1 MNNVHPHVLSSV
13 QALLPKG
20 AVIVSAA
27 ADGYD
32 NSIFMVNT
40 GSDVRPVK
48 MPKVD
53 VATYLLGKTIEV
65 QAEEGDSWASVM
77 EGVAEK
83 YSLHMLAGVDYI
95 VRDGSVSFEEGD
107 VFTTGFDV
115 PESSVSMTGSLLLTV
130 RNKASMAKADTVLK
144 ADLGVVK
151 AQMAVASVIYD
162 CGVIIV
168 GGGGHLPKGLID
180 TITFNIKE
188 HALEYT
194 PTYDDLVEA
203 EVIEVVN
210 DGVSDIAIVKT
221 SKDMLW
227 YIRYRLLAE
236 SKPVKKKK

>member
-13 QALLPKG
+13 QSLLPKG

-53 VATYLLGKTIEV
+53 LATYLLGKTVEV
-65 QAEEGDSWASVM
+65 QAEEGDTWKSVM
-77 EGVAEK
+77 KAVAEK
-83 YSLHMLAGVDYI
+83 YSLHMLPGVDYI
-95 VRDGSVSFEEGD
+95 EREGVISFDEGD

-115 PESSVSMTGSLLLTV
+115 PESSVSMTGTLLLTV
-130 RNKASMAKADTVLK
+130 RSKASAAKAAAILR
-144 ADLGVVK
+144 AELGVVK
-151 AQMAVASVIYD
+151 AQLAVAATVYD

-180 TITFNIKE
+180 TITFNLKE
-188 HALEYT
+188 CGLEFA
-194 PTYDDLVEA
+194 PTFDDLLES

-210 DGVSDIAIVKT
+210 DGVSDIAVVKT

-236 SKPVKKKK
+236 SKPGKKKK

>member
-20 AVIVSAA
+20 AVIVSAT
-27 ADGYD
+27 ADSY
-32 NSIFMVNT
+32 NTSVFTVNLGT
-40 GSDVRPVK
+40 ENRPMK

-53 VATYLLGKTIEV
+53 LSTYLQGKTVDV
-65 QAEEGDSWASVM
+65 QAEEGDSWNSVM
-77 EGVAEK
+77 EKVCEK

-95 VRDGSVSFEEGD
+95 VREGSVSFEEGD

-115 PESSVSMTGSLLLTV
+115 PESSISMTGTLLLTV
-130 RNKASMAKADTVLK
+130 RNAATATKLGTPLK
-144 ADLGVVK
+144 ADLAVTK
-151 AQMAVASVIYD
+151 AQMAVAATIYD

-168 GGGGHLPKGLID
+168 GGSGHLPKGLID
-180 TITFNIKE
+180 TITFNMKE
-188 HALEYT
+188 YGLEYT
-194 PTYDDLVEA
+194 PTFDDLVEA

-236 SKPVKKKK
+236 SKPSKKKK